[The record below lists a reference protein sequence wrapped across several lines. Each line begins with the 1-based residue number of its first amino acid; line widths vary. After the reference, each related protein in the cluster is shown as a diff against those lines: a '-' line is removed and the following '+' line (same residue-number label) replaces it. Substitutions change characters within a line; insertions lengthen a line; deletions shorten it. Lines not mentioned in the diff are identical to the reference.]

1 MLKYAYKSGGMV
13 KGPSHKNGGVKF
25 DVGGEVV
32 ELEGGEA
39 VINKKST
46 KMFKDILSKINQAGG
61 GVKFGRGGMLGDM
74 DMSSPYIK
82 SMLNRIGKM

>member
-1 MLKYAYKSGGMV
+1 MV

-25 DVGGEVV
+25 NVGGEVV

-46 KMFKDILSKINQAGG
+46 KN
-61 GVKFGRGGMLGDM
+61 V
-74 DMSSPYIK
+74 
-82 SMLNRIGKM
+82 